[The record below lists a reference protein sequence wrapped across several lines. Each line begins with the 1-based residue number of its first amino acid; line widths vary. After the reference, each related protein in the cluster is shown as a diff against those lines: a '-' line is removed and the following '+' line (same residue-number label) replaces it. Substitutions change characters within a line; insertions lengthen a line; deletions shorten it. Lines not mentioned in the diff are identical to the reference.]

1 MTARRLQCFEGAG
14 IEEKSHCPD
23 EDYSI
28 FVAPGFFVE
37 IAGDNHFAEI
47 VADVAKGESFLSSF
61 LLVRNHVGGLYV
73 YALVGLVDDK
83 INLVLPDLVFAGGSG
98 FERDYANINRVSS
111 PDKFVVDDILHES
124 SLSRLMVMSS
134 SLFLN
139 YWICPSFWKYAS
151 YIMPLHEKQGRH

>member
-61 LLVRNHVGGLYV
+61 LLVRNTL
-73 YALVGLVDDK
+73 
-83 INLVLPDLVFAGGSG
+83 
-98 FERDYANINRVSS
+98 
-111 PDKFVVDDILHES
+111 
-124 SLSRLMVMSS
+124 
-134 SLFLN
+134 
-139 YWICPSFWKYAS
+139 
-151 YIMPLHEKQGRH
+151 